1 MTIFNSYV
9 KLPEG
14 ITNQD
19 CCLWLNIWDLKTD
32 GRVTFMYHIYIFYI
46 QRKCSSISSKLRTTV
61 QGQSLHHVNNKVSKS
76 SSRVG
81 AAEESNSMERVN
93 SRLETLWGAKSCVF
107 LGNAASVVAEVG
119 PLFPGVRASMW
130 QGCQPRVHRTVVR
143 AWFALKNIKELRRSE
158 LEDEFDK
165 MCTRL

>member
-1 MTIFNSYV
+1 M
-9 KLPEG
+9 
-14 ITNQD
+14 
-19 CCLWLNIWDLKTD
+19 D
-32 GRVTFMYHIYIFYI
+32 GSHSCTIYIFYI
-46 QRKCSSISSKLRTTV
+46 QRKCSSITSKLRTNV

-93 SRLETLWGAKSCVF
+93 SGLETLWVAKSCVF

-119 PLFPGVRASMW
+119 PLFPGVRASIW
-130 QGCQPRVHRTVVR
+130 QGCRPRVHRTVVR